1 MENSCEI
8 EISKSKRNADL
19 YNIDIW
25 KEDEIKPLRIQYN
38 TAEREEFESI
48 LIANPEIKYISQY
61 EQSLYAEIINVNV
74 RPKRRMNE
82 MTVRVPI
89 RTEDKKRIF
98 DVEVLIMGDSFQLK
112 DIRLKQRKKEK
123 EELVIPF
130 EEINRQVKAYIAA

>member
-1 MENSCEI
+1 
-8 EISKSKRNADL
+8 
-19 YNIDIW
+19 
-25 KEDEIKPLRIQYN
+25 
-38 TAEREEFESI
+38 
-48 LIANPEIKYISQY
+48 
-61 EQSLYAEIINVNV
+61 
-74 RPKRRMNE
+74 

-98 DVEVLIMGDSFQLK
+98 DGDVLIMGDSFQLK

>member
-1 MENSCEI
+1 
-8 EISKSKRNADL
+8 
-19 YNIDIW
+19 
-25 KEDEIKPLRIQYN
+25 
-38 TAEREEFESI
+38 
-48 LIANPEIKYISQY
+48 
-61 EQSLYAEIINVNV
+61 
-74 RPKRRMNE
+74 MNE

-112 DIRLKQRKKEK
+112 DIRLEQRKKEK